1 MSKENLS
8 ELSPYGN
15 EKLASKACNC
25 KIAKTVEICNQKGL
39 HARAAAA
46 FVKTAN
52 GFDAE
57 IVVEKDGHIVNGKS
71 IMGLMML
78 AASKGTKIEIK
89 ADGNQANEAINEL
102 SKLVSDKFN
111 EE

>member
-1 MSKENLS
+1 MTKDLSK
-8 ELSPYGN
+8 LSPYGTD
-15 EKLASKACNC
+15 KLACKAGEC
-25 KIAKTVEICNQKGL
+25 KISNIVEICNIKGL

-52 GFDAE
+52 GYEAE
-57 IVVEKDGHIVNGKS
+57 IMVEKDGHIVDGKS

-89 ADGNQANEAINEL
+89 ADGNQAKDAVDALSEL
-102 SKLVSDKFN
+102 VNAKFH